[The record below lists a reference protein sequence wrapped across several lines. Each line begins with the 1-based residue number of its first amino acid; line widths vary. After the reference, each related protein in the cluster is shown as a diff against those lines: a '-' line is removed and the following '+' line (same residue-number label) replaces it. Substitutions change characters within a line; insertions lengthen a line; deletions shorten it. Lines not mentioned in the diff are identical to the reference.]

1 MFSVQWGLCTLP
13 NILRNTLVKYDLL
26 FQTTKV
32 TCVLSSWKY
41 LCLFFYS
48 LLQTRNNITT
58 KFRKDSK
65 KTPWLL
71 MDTGL
76 EVFLKASHC
85 KSTLPEAYLLSMAST
100 CIEKQNFCQ
109 RLQQHEKVYIAAH
122 TAPDQYASTF
132 LLLCC
137 RPNSFKVWQSAF
149 HLTH

>member
-32 TCVLSSWKY
+32 TCVLSSWKC

-58 KFRKDSK
+58 NLE
-65 KTPWLL
+65 KTAKNTMIINGYRFGGLVESFTPQEHTTWSISADNGKHLHWETELL
-71 MDTGL
+71 PTTSTTWKSL
-76 EVFLKASHC
+76 YHC
-85 KSTLPEAYLLSMAST
+85 TYSS
-100 CIEKQNFCQ
+100 
-109 RLQQHEKVYIAAH
+109 
-122 TAPDQYASTF
+122 DQYASTF

-149 HLTH
+149 HPTH